1 MQIKAGVKKE
11 ERKQRNMKLA
21 VIFPGVGYH
30 TDKPLL
36 YYSKKLAAA
45 YGYEILEAEYG
56 ALPKGVKGDPEKMT
70 LAFQTA
76 LAHTQKQLDA
86 AGIRQYD
93 EVLFIAKSIGTMVAT
108 ACAETYQIRGG
119 NVFFTPVNETFSC
132 IRQKGCGIVFH
143 GTKDNWART
152 DLVSEQ
158 CEALKLP
165 LYLTKEGNHSL
176 ETGDVMRDVQNLAVI
191 MEQVKD
197 YISKR

>member
-1 MQIKAGVKKE
+1 
-11 ERKQRNMKLA
+11 MKLA

-56 ALPKGVKGDPEKMT
+56 ALPEGVKGDHEKMT
-70 LAFQTA
+70 QAFHIA
-76 LAHTQKQLDA
+76 LDRAGKQLEG
-86 AGIRQYD
+86 AGIRKYQD
-93 EVLFIAKSIGTMVAT
+93 ILFISKSIGTMVAA

-132 IRQKGCGIVFH
+132 ISQEGCGIVFH

-152 DLVSEQ
+152 DLVSEK

-165 LYLTKEGNHSL
+165 LYLTKEVNHSL